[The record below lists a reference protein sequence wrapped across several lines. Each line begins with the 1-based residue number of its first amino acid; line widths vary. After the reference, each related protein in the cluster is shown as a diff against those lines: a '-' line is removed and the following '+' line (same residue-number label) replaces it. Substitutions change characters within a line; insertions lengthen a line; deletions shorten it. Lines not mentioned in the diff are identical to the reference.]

1 MRNPNI
7 WSQGL
12 YIRELRL
19 SLARPPDQKIHEH
32 HSHQS
37 PIAAHSQS
45 GPCTRINPPPLPGHL
60 QGHWGQCRA
69 VLWLCAN
76 QADYARPDC
85 LPQQLRLGDSGAV
98 IAFTSSTHGRL
109 STSTFINLPPVAP
122 TPSLNQIIFLSQK
135 PIPNATFHHVDSRGA
150 GRF

>member
-1 MRNPNI
+1 MRNPNV
-7 WSQGL
+7 WSPGL
-12 YIRELRL
+12 HIRELRL
-19 SLARPPDQKIHEH
+19 LLARPPDQKIHEH
-32 HSHQS
+32 RSRRS
-37 PIAAHSQS
+37 PIASNCQS

-85 LPQQLRLGDSGAV
+85 LPQQLHLGDSGIV
-98 IAFTSSTHGRL
+98 IAFTFPTHGRL
-109 STSTFINLPPVAP
+109 STSTSINLPPVAL
-122 TPSLNQIIFLSQK
+122 TSSLNQNISFLPK
-135 PIPNATFHHVDSRGA
+135 PISNATFHHVDARGA